1 MSSAVSEESLEDGD
15 RRCTASSTLSD
26 ADLTSCVTLPDI
38 RIPSCSMTYQ
48 LNSTVTSDFI
58 VKVYGQNL
66 TEGLRNIGVKPIPR
80 LDPVRNLLSH
90 RQFVDAM
97 PWKSCDKYESEI
109 DKTESMYLNNDNI
122 EMVTFLCTFQFQ
134 TENYMNIVFLVNEF
148 QNLHINLCEV
158 KICKR
163 T

>member
-1 MSSAVSEESLEDGD
+1 MSLAVSEESLDDGD
-15 RRCTASSTLSD
+15 TRCTASNTLSD

-80 LDPVRNLLSH
+80 LDPVRNLLSN

-97 PWKSCDKYESEI
+97 PWKSCDKYESQV
-109 DKTESMYLNNDNI
+109 DKLEYMYLNNDNKELI
-122 EMVTFLCTFQFQ
+122 TFLCTLQFQ
-134 TENYMNIVFLVNEF
+134 YGNYMNIVFLLNEF
-148 QNLHINLCEV
+148 QNLNINLCEM

>member
-1 MSSAVSEESLEDGD
+1 MSSAVNEESLEDGD

-26 ADLTSCVTLPDI
+26 ADLTSCVTL

-66 TEGLRNIGVKPIPR
+66 TEGLRNVGVKPILTLNPA
-80 LDPVRNLLSH
+80 RNLLSH
-90 RQFVDAM
+90 RQFVDAL
-97 PWKSCDKYESEI
+97 PWKSCDKYESQV
-109 DKTESMYLNNDNI
+109 DKSESVYLNNDNI

-134 TENYMNIVFLVNEF
+134 TDNYINIVFLYNEF
-148 QNLHINLCEV
+148 QNLNINLCEV
-158 KICKR
+158 KMCKH